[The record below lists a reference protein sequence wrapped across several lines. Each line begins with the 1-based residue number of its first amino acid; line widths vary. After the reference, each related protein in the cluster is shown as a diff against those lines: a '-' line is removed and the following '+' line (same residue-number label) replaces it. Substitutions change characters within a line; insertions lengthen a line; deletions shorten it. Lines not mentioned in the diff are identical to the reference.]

1 MGASGGKSDTSSATM
16 KTALGTTA
24 AVVVEAACNRESGEG
39 KSKEGDKKMTPA
51 EFVKSKK
58 RRMERASREFGTN
71 QPKTL
76 ASTLASGGPGSTGI
90 AKLTILQSKK
100 DNKKTVA
107 DGAT

>member
-1 MGASGGKSDTSSATM
+1 M
-16 KTALGTTA
+16 KTVLGTTA
-24 AVVVEAACNRESGEG
+24 AVVVEVACNKESGEG

-51 EFVKSKK
+51 EFVKSEK